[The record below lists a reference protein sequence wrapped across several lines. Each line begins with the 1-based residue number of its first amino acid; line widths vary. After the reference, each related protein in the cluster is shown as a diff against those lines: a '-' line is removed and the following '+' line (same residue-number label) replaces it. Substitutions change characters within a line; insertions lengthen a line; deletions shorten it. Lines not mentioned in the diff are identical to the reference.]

1 MFPAKELD
9 DARFAHDLP
18 LELRRAWTV
27 HRTDASNPD
36 LMLTGVVGQEEQD
49 EVISPYLLRQNLVVP
64 AYPFRAASSPFR
76 AASSALHE
84 TC

>member
-1 MFPAKELD
+1 MTPTKELD
-9 DARFAHDLP
+9 DVRLTHDLP

-27 HRTDASNPD
+27 HRSEDLSFD
-36 LMLTGVVGQEEQD
+36 LMLTGVVGQKERD

-64 AYPFRAASSPFR
+64 AFPFRAT
-76 AASSALHE
+76 SSARHE